1 MAMSEITIRT
11 ATREDQEILL
21 EMLCEFARY
30 EQLEPPD
37 EAGQQRLIEDGFGER
52 RRFEALLAEVGA
64 RAAGYAI
71 FYEIYSSF
79 LARPKLYVEDLYVRL
94 EFRGRGIGRA
104 LFEACALEAERRGFD
119 RMQWYV
125 EDWNESAVSF
135 YQQMGAHRLNWQTW
149 QLDCPAQKNEE
160 RF

>member
-1 MAMSEITIRT
+1 
-11 ATREDQEILL
+11 
-21 EMLCEFARY
+21 MLCEFARY

-37 EAGQQRLIEDGFGER
+37 EAGQQRLIEDGFGAR
-52 RRFEALLAEVGA
+52 RRFETLIAEVGA

-79 LARPKLYVEDLYVRL
+79 LARPKLYIEDLYVRP

-104 LFEACALEAERRGFD
+104 LFEACSHETARRGFD

-135 YQQMGAHRLNWQTW
+135 YQQMRARKLNWQTW
-149 QLDCPAQKNEE
+149 QLDCPEQKNEE